1 MNFTT
6 DIFFAAKP
14 AKKLYGV
21 SGLSE
26 IYIETIYL
34 LVISFWLETDHW
46 TLSGPNVLND
56 SSWIVD
62 FYFKTTAIQQG
73 REKRQISEKSA
84 AQGKQFYKTFILPI
98 SI

>member
-1 MNFTT
+1 MIPPRRKKKMWRLKMNFTT

-26 IYIETIYL
+26 VYIETIYL
-34 LVISFWLETDHW
+34 LVISSWLETDHW

-56 SSWIVD
+56 S
-62 FYFKTTAIQQG
+62 
-73 REKRQISEKSA
+73 
-84 AQGKQFYKTFILPI
+84 L
-98 SI
+98 